1 MHLVVMR
8 PPFSAKLLSSVYYY
22 NDFHILIEC
31 VTIVLVFKLLFTLEK
46 YWKNT
51 TLASKFIWPSAYK
64 KTNQNR
70 FSKTL
75 FTLLK
80 MLLQSNPRN
89 FRIMLLIFVTG
100 KQKEK

>member
-51 TLASKFIWPSAYK
+51 TLASKFI
-64 KTNQNR
+64 
-70 FSKTL
+70 
-75 FTLLK
+75 
-80 MLLQSNPRN
+80 
-89 FRIMLLIFVTG
+89 
-100 KQKEK
+100 